1 VTAAAPGSS
10 WPALLA
16 SLLRGD
22 DLTSADTAWAMGEVM
37 AGEATAAQVAGFV
50 VALRAKGE
58 TPAEVSGLVEVMLAE
73 AAPVTVSGRVV
84 DTCGTGGD
92 RQNTVNISTMAALV
106 VAGAGVPVVKHGNR
120 AASSACGSA
129 DLLEALGVV
138 VDLPPAA
145 VGPCLEAAGIA
156 FCFAPVF
163 HPGMRHA
170 AVPRRDLGVPTVF
183 NVLGPLTNPA
193 RPAAQAVGVSDPRLA
208 PVMAGVLADRGVDAL
223 VFRGDDG
230 LDELTTTGPS
240 TVWVPLRTTHTVD
253 GVGGAR
259 RHGAGG
265 GVRPGVARD
274 RPRIPGR
281 PARRGRGVQRLRRPR
296 AAGRCAR
303 TGARRGAAERRG
315 GTGCARGVRP
325 AARRPAAVRV
335 GAGRAGAG
343 QRRGGHAARPL
354 GRGQP
359 LPAPLR
365 PVELTAAPRDRAA
378 PTSRTGPG
386 PSGRC
391 GSG

>member
-240 TVWVPLRTTHTVD
+240 TVWVVRSGTVREEAFDPASLGIARGSLADLR
-253 GVGGAR
+253 GADAAYNASVAR
-259 RHGAGG
+259 ELLA
-265 GVRPGVARD
+265 GVRGPVRDAVLLNAAAALAAHEASD
-274 RPRIPGR
+274 RPLVGR
-281 PARRGRGVQRLRRPR
+281 LQSGWAR
-296 AAGRCAR
+296 AAQALDS
-303 TGARRGAAERRG
+303 GAAATLLDRWVEVSRS
-315 GTGCARGVRP
+315 
-325 AARRPAAVRV
+325 
-335 GAGRAGAG
+335 
-343 QRRGGHAARPL
+343 
-354 GRGQP
+354 
-359 LPAPLR
+359 LR
-365 PVELTAAPRDRAA
+365 P
-378 PTSRTGPG
+378 
-386 PSGRC
+386 
-391 GSG
+391 